1 MFSGKYPKPPV
12 DRDTFI
18 ELVKLCSC
26 NVILLSSDGYYRQID
41 GLAMGS
47 PPAPLLAN
55 GWLSKF
61 DSIVKDSAKL
71 YTRYMD
77 DILREIDRNRAQE
90 KLTEIN
96 DLHPAL
102 KFTIEREQN
111 STLPFLDMSII
122 RLDNKLSSI
131 WYTKPT
137 DTGLTLNYHALAPTR
152 YKRSVVAGLVHRIYR
167 ACSTW
172 SNFHISLQRGKA
184 MLEKN
189 QYPASFY
196 EPIVDKTLSKII
208 AKNEEKSND
217 HNDDEEK
224 PEEKM
229 LFLQYRGKV
238 SDKFEQSLRKLT
250 NQCKVIFTIKKLK
263 SSLPTLKPTVENC
276 FKSGVVYKILCTRCD
291 SCYVGQTSRHL
302 ISRIKEHKSTRPV
315 GMHFKDC
322 GRELTME
329 NVEILCAR
337 SKSVVHLLTLEA
349 LFINAIKPNLNTKD
363 EFRSRTLVIKL

>member
-1 MFSGKYPKPPV
+1 
-12 DRDTFI
+12 
-18 ELVKLCSC
+18 
-26 NVILLSSDGYYRQID
+26 
-41 GLAMGS
+41 
-47 PPAPLLAN
+47 
-55 GWLSKF
+55 
-61 DSIVKDSAKL
+61 
-71 YTRYMD
+71 
-77 DILREIDRNRAQE
+77 
-90 KLTEIN
+90 
-96 DLHPAL
+96 
-102 KFTIEREQN
+102 
-111 STLPFLDMSII
+111 
-122 RLDNKLSSI
+122 
-131 WYTKPT
+131 
-137 DTGLTLNYHALAPTR
+137 
-152 YKRSVVAGLVHRIYR
+152 
-167 ACSTW
+167 
-172 SNFHISLQRGKA
+172 
-184 MLEKN
+184 
-189 QYPASFY
+189 
-196 EPIVDKTLSKII
+196 
-208 AKNEEKSND
+208 
-217 HNDDEEK
+217 
-224 PEEKM
+224 M

-322 GRELTME
+322 DRELTME